1 MPLTKAQIRERL
13 KRTTV
18 TVTTTGVNIFTS
30 PVPEN
35 VLRNIVRIEA
45 AAGAT
50 AVTIR
55 IRRVT
60 EANVVAEPLT
70 PAYNIPANGNFRDPE
85 TFDIEQ
91 PLIVIPGG
99 ENINGIST
107 GASVDV
113 TLLYWD
119 DEIH

>member
-60 EANVVAEPLT
+60 EANVVVEPLT